1 MAADK
6 TLGEQPERRRRTL
19 TGKSR
24 EALRE
29 AAKGEERAVAT
40 KARTA
45 APARRERD
53 DDEDEKPRGIAGV
66 FVGLREYFEGV
77 QSEARKVVWP
87 TPEDTRRLT
96 ITVLITLVIAS
107 IVLGLIVFVFTE
119 LFRVG
124 LQEPIVLLGFMAVV
138 VVAAF
143 AVWRINSRR
152 AAS

>member
-29 AAKGEERAVAT
+29 AAASGERAVAT

-45 APARRERD
+45 PARRERD
-53 DDEDEKPRGIAGV
+53 EDDDDKPRGIAGV
-66 FVGLREYFEGV
+66 VVGLREYFEGV

-96 ITVLITLVIAS
+96 VTVLWTLLAAS
-107 IVLGLIVFVFTE
+107 VVLGLIVLAFTE
-119 LFRVG
+119 LFRIG
-124 LQEPIVLLGFMAVV
+124 LQEPAVLLGFMALVV
-138 VVAAF
+138 VVAVV
-143 AVWRINSRR
+143 VWRMSNRR

>member
-1 MAADK
+1 MSADK

-29 AAKGEERAVAT
+29 EAAKGDERAVTT
-40 KARTA
+40 KART

-53 DDEDEKPRGIAGV
+53 DDDDDKPRGIAGV
-66 FVGLREYFEGV
+66 FATLREYFEGV

-87 TPEDTRRLT
+87 TQEDTRRLS
-96 ITVLITLVIAS
+96 ITVLITLIVSSIILGI
-107 IVLGLIVFVFTE
+107 IVLLFTE
-119 LFRVG
+119 LFRIG
-124 LQEPIVLLGFMAVV
+124 LNEPVVLLGFMALVLVV
-138 VVAAF
+138 SVVY
-143 AVWRINSRR
+143 WRVTSSR